1 MGIDCREE
9 NCKLRNTTTDGLK
22 GLQISYNILNLPQT
36 VTQGEAVKATYGWFA
51 EGAITASGVGI
62 FSGILI
68 GATGELTEQAL
79 NIAIGEQEK
88 LDVVSIGISS
98 ISGGASAGL
107 DKVFKKISSFIELNY
122 KSSSIKKSIR
132 DEVISENRKKG
143 EVMGKSTKKDVNNE
157 VKKRIIDYQEGNQF
171 FVEKI
176 KQILNVQV
184 EVIEENIYE
193 DQ

>member
-1 MGIDCREE
+1 M
-9 NCKLRNTTTDGLK
+9 
-22 GLQISYNILNLPQT
+22 
-36 VTQGEAVKATYGWFA
+36 
-51 EGAITASGVGI
+51 
-62 FSGILI
+62 
-68 GATGELTEQAL
+68 
-79 NIAIGEQEK
+79 
-88 LDVVSIGISS
+88 
-98 ISGGASAGL
+98 
-107 DKVFKKISSFIELNY
+107 FKKISSFIELNY

>member
-1 MGIDCREE
+1 M
-9 NCKLRNTTTDGLK
+9 
-22 GLQISYNILNLPQT
+22 
-36 VTQGEAVKATYGWFA
+36 
-51 EGAITASGVGI
+51 
-62 FSGILI
+62 
-68 GATGELTEQAL
+68 
-79 NIAIGEQEK
+79 
-88 LDVVSIGISS
+88 
-98 ISGGASAGL
+98 
-107 DKVFKKISSFIELNY
+107 FKKISSFIELNY

-157 VKKRIIDYQEGNQF
+157 VKKRIIDYQEGDQF

>member
-1 MGIDCREE
+1 M
-9 NCKLRNTTTDGLK
+9 
-22 GLQISYNILNLPQT
+22 
-36 VTQGEAVKATYGWFA
+36 
-51 EGAITASGVGI
+51 
-62 FSGILI
+62 
-68 GATGELTEQAL
+68 
-79 NIAIGEQEK
+79 
-88 LDVVSIGISS
+88 
-98 ISGGASAGL
+98 
-107 DKVFKKISSFIELNY
+107 FKKISSFIELNY

-157 VKKRIIDYQEGNQF
+157 VKKRIIDYQEGDQF

-193 DQ
+193 DL